1 MVEKFE
7 VSAIVRSSFVAFARA
22 ALPEMIKDGYE
33 HAQYIDLLAAF
44 AEDVVSP
51 TELVRI
57 LINVP
62 PRHGKSYIQVALSA
76 YMLGVYPRKEVLLI
90 VHSQSLA
97 TYLAGRLKLL
107 LESPFFRKLFP
118 QFRLQDGRQSLTDFR
133 TTAGG
138 GFFVS
143 GIEGP
148 IQGRGADLILID
160 DVITMQNAQYESS
173 RNLVKETYLN
183 TIQTRLN
190 NQSNAAIFALLHRSH
205 EDDLPAL
212 LIKLGFFHVSLPFR
226 ATHDENIEHNGV
238 TLTRKQGDT
247 LRYFDPASI
256 RSIEEHPPYVY
267 STQFQQHPIAREAG
281 TIKRSHFPIV
291 DSRPS
296 GGEVVVSWDCASSTI
311 PGSSYSVGLVMQRF
325 EGVHY
330 LLHIVRGRYDFR
342 ALKAVAL
349 ETNERFKPSHHLV
362 EAASTGFALAS
373 ELREKGLNVIDVK
386 VAGASKVDRLDTV
399 AGKIYGQQVQLI
411 RNTPGVDEF
420 LDEIT
425 AFPYGANDDQVDA
438 LTQYL
443 KWLADNTAPPQQD
456 LVALPIGRHS
466 KYDKIKKMVPG
477 VLVPGESPYRTWP
490 RPRGRKR

>member
-1 MVEKFE
+1 
-7 VSAIVRSSFVAFARA
+7 
-22 ALPEMIKDGYE
+22 MIRDGYQQ
-33 HAQYIDLLAAF
+33 AQYIDLLAAF
-44 AEDVVSP
+44 GEDVVSP
-51 TELVRI
+51 TELQRI

-76 YMLGVYPRKEVLLI
+76 YTLGVYPRKEVLLI

-97 TYLAGRLKLL
+97 IYLAGRLKLL

-118 QFRLQDGRQSLTDFR
+118 EFRLQDGRQSLTDFR

-138 GFFVS
+138 GFFAS

-148 IQGRGADLILID
+148 IQGRGADVILID
-160 DVITMQNAQYESS
+160 DVVTMQNAQYESS
-173 RNLVKETYLN
+173 RTLVKETYLN

-190 NQSNAAIFALLHRSH
+190 NQSSAAIFALLHRSH

-212 LIKLGFFHVSLPFR
+212 LIKLGFVHISLPFR
-226 ATHDENIEHNGV
+226 AMHDEHIEHNGV
-238 TLTRKQGDT
+238 TFSRKQGET
-247 LRYFDPASI
+247 LRYFDQASL
-256 RSIEEHPPYVY
+256 RSIEEQPPYVY
-267 STQFQQHPIAREAG
+267 STQYQQHPIAREAG
-281 TIKRSHFPIV
+281 TIKRSHFPITE
-291 DSRPS
+291 SRPM
-296 GGEVVVSWDCASSTI
+296 GGEIVVSWDCASSTI

-349 ETNERFKPSHHLV
+349 EINERFKPSHHLV

-386 VAGASKVDRLDTV
+386 VAGASKIDRLDAV
-399 AGKIYGQQVQLI
+399 AGKIYGQQVHII
-411 RNTPGVDEF
+411 RNIPGVEEF

-443 KWLADNTAPPQQD
+443 KWLADNTVPPQED
-456 LVALPIGRHS
+456 LVILHVRPRS
-466 KYDKIKKMVPG
+466 KYDAIKKMVPG
-477 VLVPGESPYRTWP
+477 VQLPGQSPWRTPP
-490 RPRGRKR
+490 RPRGRRR